1 MKGLT
6 GINIDKLLK
15 KKTQNIIL
23 NIFNHQYNLDVKVLD
38 YRNRIIINRFKK
50 FYFIHNFIHN

>member
-6 GINIDKLLK
+6 GINIDKLLKK

-50 FYFIHNFIHN
+50 FCFILIDS